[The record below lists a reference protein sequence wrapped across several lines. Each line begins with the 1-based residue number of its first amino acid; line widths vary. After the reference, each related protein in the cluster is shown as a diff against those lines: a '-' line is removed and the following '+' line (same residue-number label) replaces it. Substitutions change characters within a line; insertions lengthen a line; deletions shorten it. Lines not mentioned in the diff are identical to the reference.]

1 MSPRFPGKSPSGEAT
16 YFDSDGHTPL
26 KSGVSRVGCARK
38 NYSLF
43 LRGTTGRASIPPVLF
58 GPFVGLSG
66 RGDCIYPNRP
76 AMSSRTSPRRGV
88 DRRPA
93 DRKTVVLSREIV
105 RARLDSAMVNVVYQN
120 GITVV
125 ELESQYDSLDDESL
139 GQLSQVLLEA
149 VAEAQRPVLLLDFS
163 KTRFIGSTFIGL
175 MVRVWKR
182 IRDRDGQMGL
192 CCLAPFCRETL
203 VIARLYDTLWT
214 SYATR
219 EEALSTLSCR

>member
-1 MSPRFPGKSPSGEAT
+1 M
-16 YFDSDGHTPL
+16 
-26 KSGVSRVGCARK
+26 
-38 NYSLF
+38 
-43 LRGTTGRASIPPVLF
+43 
-58 GPFVGLSG
+58 GLSG
-66 RGDCIYPNRP
+66 HGDWIYPSWP
-76 AMSSRTSPRRGV
+76 AKPGRTSPRRGV
-88 DRRPA
+88 NRRPA
-93 DRKTVVLSREIV
+93 GRKTVVLSREIV
-105 RARLDSAMVNVVYQN
+105 RARLDSAMVNVIYQN
-120 GITVV
+120 GITIV

-139 GQLSQVLLEA
+139 EQLSHVLLEA
-149 VAEAQRPVLLLDFS
+149 VSGPRRPVLLLDFS